1 MADLL
6 GWILEQLIGSLFGSP
21 KRHKTEIT
29 LSRFLLGLFLAAGM
43 LAALILLLHFM
54 TR

>member
-1 MADLL
+1 MADVL
-6 GWILEQLIGSLFGSP
+6 GWLFGQLIGSLFGSP
-21 KRHKTEIT
+21 KPRKTAMT

-43 LAALILLLHFM
+43 LAALVLLLHFM